1 MNWPLVTRARYE
13 LLREQYERLL
23 SERNAAFEAR
33 DRALDQLINRI
44 GFEPI
49 SAPVRA
55 ERKEQ
60 EKELDLYLSA
70 EQFEDIG
77 SGMIDESILKVANEL
92 GDKPS

>member
-1 MNWPLVTRARYE
+1 MKWPFVTRARYE

-23 SERNAAFEAR
+23 SERNIAFEAR
-33 DRALDQLINRI
+33 DRAFDQLINRI

-55 ERKEQ
+55 ERKER
-60 EKELDLYLSA
+60 EKEIEEYLA
-70 EQFEDIG
+70 VEDPG
-77 SGMIDESILKVANEL
+77 SGMIDESILRMAEEF